1 MRVYTCIVV
10 NMCECVCVCVYK
22 SRAHAEIEMGRTKK
36 KKIGEARV
44 RGFDACTFSKDR
56 DTVKTFRGRE
66 SLRERNLDRKFHAQT
81 HKH

>member
-1 MRVYTCIVV
+1 M
-10 NMCECVCVCVYK
+10 CVCISLVLMRK
-22 SRAHAEIEMGRTKK
+22 FRWDEQKK
-36 KKIGEARV
+36 KKFGEARV

-56 DTVKTFRGRE
+56 DTVKTFRGRRE